1 MTAGPSLG
9 PGRCRPHTRWVP
21 IPPARPL
28 PTALTPPAR
37 SSSPVVSAPPRHA
50 TVGYRL
56 TLWLASLALALAL
69 TPTIAR
75 AGDPKVAIVTS
86 SEIRPYQ
93 EAVEGFRKQILA
105 AIPKAEITVY
115 YLDTDPAKGATIAST
130 IAAASCQLVHVVGT
144 DAYKAIAPRL
154 HDIPLVVSM
163 VYDPESEFDLT
174 AARSPQTFG
183 APLRV
188 PMPKQLEIVKSFC
201 PNIRRVSFV
210 YTKQSSIT
218 QAEIDAAAPTG
229 IQLVGIPID
238 DLGQLEKALET
249 ARTKS
254 DAFLML
260 LDPAVY
266 TKTTTQNVL
275 LFFMRA
281 KLPVVSFSP
290 NFAKA
295 GAVLSIS
302 AGYQDNGATAGRI
315 AAEILTGAPVRE
327 HFQPTTKLRMDWNR
341 RAAEL
346 LGIELSPENRAK
358 CTDIY
363 GS

>member
-1 MTAGPSLG
+1 MAGDCPKAQRQHRPPPGPAPGSRAPSPPSVPGGPRRLATRGRWWALG
-9 PGRCRPHTRWVP
+9 P
-21 IPPARPL
+21 A
-28 PTALTPPAR
+28 
-37 SSSPVVSAPPRHA
+37 
-50 TVGYRL
+50 
-56 TLWLASLALALAL
+56 ALAFLL
-69 TPTIAR
+69 TFAPAAAA
-75 AGDPKVAIVTS
+75 AGEPKVAIVTS
-86 SEIRPYQ
+86 SEIKPYQ

-115 YLDTDPAKGATIAST
+115 YLDSDPAKGATIAAT
-130 IAAASCQLVHVVGT
+130 IAANSNKLVHVVGT
-144 DAYKAIAPRL
+144 EAYKALAPRL
-154 HDIPLVVSM
+154 RDVPLVVSM
-163 VYDPESEFDLT
+163 VYDPEAEFDLT
-174 AARSPQTFG
+174 AARSAQTFG

-188 PMPKQLEIVKSFC
+188 PMPKQLEVVRSFC
-201 PNIRRVSFV
+201 PKVRRVSFV
-210 YTKQSSIT
+210 YLKQSSIAP
-218 QAEIDAAAPTG
+218 AEIDAAAPTG
-229 IQLVGIPID
+229 IQLVGIPLD

-295 GAVLSIS
+295 GALLSIS
-302 AGYQDNGATAGRI
+302 AGYQDNGATAGRL
-315 AAEILTGAPVRE
+315 AADILTGTPVRD
-327 HFQPTTKLRMDWNR
+327 HFPPPTKLRMDWNR